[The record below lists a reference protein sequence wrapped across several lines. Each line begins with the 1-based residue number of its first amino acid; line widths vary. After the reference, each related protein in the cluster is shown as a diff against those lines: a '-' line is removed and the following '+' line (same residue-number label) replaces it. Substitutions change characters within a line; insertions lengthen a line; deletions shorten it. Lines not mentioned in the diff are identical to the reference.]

1 MARIKEPEKIAALQ
15 RIPLF
20 ESLDKRELQF
30 LAGLATEVSVREGT
44 TLVKQGE
51 LGREAMIIESGT
63 AAVFRDGAKID
74 DMGPGEF
81 FGEMSLIYHQPR
93 NADVVATSDMVVLD
107 MNAREFATMLDTY
120 PEVAVKILRTVVARL
135 VAAQEA
141 SEV

>member
-1 MARIKEPEKIAALQ
+1 
-15 RIPLF
+15 
-20 ESLDKRELQF
+20 
-30 LAGLATEVSVREGT
+30 
-44 TLVKQGE
+44 
-51 LGREAMIIESGT
+51 MIIESGT